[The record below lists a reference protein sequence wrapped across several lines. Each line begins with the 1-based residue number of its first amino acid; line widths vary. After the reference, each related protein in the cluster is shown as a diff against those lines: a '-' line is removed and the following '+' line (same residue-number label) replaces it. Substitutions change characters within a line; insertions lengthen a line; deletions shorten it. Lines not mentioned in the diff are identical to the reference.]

1 MEFRKM
7 VTKQVHIIILLL
19 LSVGN
24 IKSLNIMMLAVLFSW
39 IFSIRLRRFICLSLS
54 LFFFFVCARFFVA
67 AWAFLSSCLEWGLL
81 SSSGAWA
88 SHWVGYSCE
97 HKLKGT
103 WASAVATYGLS
114 SCSSPALEHR
124 QLWCKGLDAPRHVGS
139 PQIRGP
145 THVSFIGSQI
155 LNRWSTT

>member
-1 MEFRKM
+1 M

-24 IKSLNIMMLAVLFSW
+24 TKSLNIMMLAVFFSW
-39 IFSIRLRRFICLSLS
+39 IFSIRLRRFISLSLS
-54 LFFFFVCARFFVA
+54 LSLSLSFFGCARSFVA
-67 AWAFLSSCLEWGLL
+67 AWAFFSSCLEWGLL
-81 SSSGAWA
+81 SSCGARA
-88 SHWVGYSCE
+88 SHWGGFSCE

-114 SCSSPALEHR
+114 ICSSPALEHR

-155 LNRWSTT
+155 LNQWSTT